1 MYDSHLKRLATPC
14 QYIHNFWHDYTID
27 TSCDDGNDEV
37 YIKVIYNDVPF
48 KEIKFDPAHTL
59 WRLAMNVLTI
69 SGVILGLSVIQIPE
83 LLSKV
88 KKHAKNCLIN
98 EVRKDKN
105 KIIQEEPKIDNSK
118 ETSKAMLV
126 VKHQPITEPLLA
138 PYVDKFLY
146 I

>member
-1 MYDSHLKRLATPC
+1 M
-14 QYIHNFWHDYTID
+14 HDYTID

-48 KEIKFDPAHTL
+48 KEIKFAPAHTL

-83 LLSKV
+83 LLSKA

-138 PYVDKFLY
+138 PYVDKFVY

>member
-1 MYDSHLKRLATPC
+1 
-14 QYIHNFWHDYTID
+14 
-27 TSCDDGNDEV
+27 
-37 YIKVIYNDVPF
+37 
-48 KEIKFDPAHTL
+48 
-59 WRLAMNVLTI
+59 MNVLTI

-83 LLSKV
+83 LLSKA
-88 KKHAKNCLIN
+88 KKHAKNRLIK

-105 KIIQEEPKIDNSK
+105 KIIEEEPKIDNSK

-138 PYVDKFLY
+138 PYAGKFLY